1 MKRNGSNHNTVILRI
16 LAFMHNR
23 NMTSARSLCSLVV
36 AVFWTLLPVR
46 AQESAAISATN
57 FLRINE
63 EFCTAGQPSLEDLTK
78 LKEQGVKSILNLRR
92 AHEDPIL
99 AEEAKKAE
107 ALGLK
112 YFNIPVDG
120 SNLQETQAD
129 EFLKIVSKEE
139 NRPMLI
145 HCGSAN
151 RVGGFWI
158 IYRVMRDKWS
168 FEKAEEEARR
178 IGLRTPALLIF
189 ARSYIEKHSQGGPK
203 K

>member
-1 MKRNGSNHNTVILRI
+1 
-16 LAFMHNR
+16 MHNKD
-23 NMTSARSLCSLVV
+23 MTLTKSLSCLVW
-36 AVFWTLLPVR
+36 AVFWSLLPGR
-46 AQESAAISATN
+46 AQESTGISAPN
-57 FLRINE
+57 FLRVNE

-92 AHEDPIL
+92 PHEDPIL
-99 AEEAKKAE
+99 AEETKKAE

-129 EFLKIVSKEE
+129 EFLRIVSKEE

-158 IYRVMRDKWS
+158 IYRVLKDQWS

-189 ARSYIEKHSQGGPK
+189 ARSYIEKHSQKGNK
-203 K
+203 ND